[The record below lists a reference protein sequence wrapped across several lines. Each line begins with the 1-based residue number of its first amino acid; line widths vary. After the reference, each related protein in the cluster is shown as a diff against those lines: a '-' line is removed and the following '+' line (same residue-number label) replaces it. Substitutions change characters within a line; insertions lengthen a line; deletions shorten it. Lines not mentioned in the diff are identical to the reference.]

1 LSKTRG
7 CNAYDKILQK
17 SFDVLIMRD
26 VTDVLP
32 EFLAK
37 YFGAACKPLIFIRF
51 QGIDRQAFT

>member
-1 LSKTRG
+1 LNG
-7 CNAYDKILQK
+7 
-17 SFDVLIMRD
+17 FDVLIMRD